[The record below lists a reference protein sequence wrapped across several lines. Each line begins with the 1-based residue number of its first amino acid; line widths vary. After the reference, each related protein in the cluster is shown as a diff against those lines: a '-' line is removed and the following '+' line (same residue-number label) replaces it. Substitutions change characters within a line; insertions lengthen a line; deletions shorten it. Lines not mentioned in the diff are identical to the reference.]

1 MRTLFG
7 VTWTFSEYT
16 RSTSTAAPHNAP
28 LIRGWFGERSPHP
41 PHEPLS
47 ELTYHTKQLF
57 LGNVPRVEQAFV
69 ARGEVGARVSGG
81 TGAGTLRIR

>member
-1 MRTLFG
+1 MW
-7 VTWTFSEYT
+7 TWTSA
-16 RSTSTAAPHNAP
+16 RQVVCNAAPHNAP
-28 LIRGWFGERSPHP
+28 LIRGWFGERSRHP
-41 PHEPLS
+41 LHEPLS

-57 LGNVPRVEQAFV
+57 LGNVPREEQAFV